1 MGLSE
6 GREAEHS
13 GAGPPLPV
21 TDSITETP
29 RGASGAS
36 GASGGVGGCSG
47 DFHRDPIKT
56 GSLSSFHKISSFVPI
71 ACE

>member
-21 TDSITETP
+21 TDSTTETP
-29 RGASGAS
+29 R